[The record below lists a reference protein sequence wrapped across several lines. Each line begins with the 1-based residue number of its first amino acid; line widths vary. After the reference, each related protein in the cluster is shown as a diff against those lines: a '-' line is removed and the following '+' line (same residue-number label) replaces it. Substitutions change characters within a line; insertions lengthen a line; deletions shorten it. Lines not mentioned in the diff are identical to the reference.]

1 MGKTGKDGG
10 RGAGGAKHHSRGLVI
25 IGVYKIVEGV
35 LLLAVGIGVLRL
47 LHKDVAEVVTHWVNF
62 LRVDP
67 DNVFIH
73 RMLKRLAI
81 VNDKSLREFGIGTFI
96 YSGLR
101 FTEGIGL
108 ALRQTWAE
116 YFTVIVTAALI
127 PLEIFELVKKA
138 TPVKAGLLA
147 VNVAI
152 VVYLIWELKR
162 SRTK

>member
-1 MGKTGKDGG
+1 MEKTGKDGR
-10 RGAGGAKHHSRGLVI
+10 RGAGGGKHHSRGLVI

-81 VNDKSLREFGIGTFI
+81 VNDKNLREFGIGTFI
-96 YSGLR
+96 YSALR

-108 ALRQTWAE
+108 VLRQTWAE

-138 TPVKAGLLA
+138 TPVKAGLLV

-162 SRTK
+162 SRAK

>member
-10 RGAGGAKHHSRGLVI
+10 RGAGGGRHHSRGLVI

-47 LHKDVAEVVTHWVNF
+47 LHKDVAEEVTHWVNF

-81 VNDKSLREFGIGTFI
+81 VNDKSLRELGIGTFI

-108 ALRQTWAE
+108 VLRQTWAE

-162 SRTK
+162 SRAK

>member
-1 MGKTGKDGG
+1 MGKTGKDAG
-10 RGAGGAKHHSRGLVI
+10 RGAGGGEQHSRGLVI

-47 LHKDVAEVVTHWVNF
+47 LHKDVAEEVTHWVNF

-73 RMLKRLAI
+73 RILKRLAI
-81 VNDKSLREFGIGTFI
+81 VNDKSLKEFGIGTFI

-108 ALRQTWAE
+108 VLRQTWAE

-162 SRTK
+162 SRAK